1 MNKGVFDM
9 KLALNI
15 LLGYL
20 LGSINPA
27 ALLSRIKQK
36 NIRQSGTGNLGAT
49 NVLLN
54 FGNKYGAIVM
64 TFDIFK
70 AFFAVKLAEVLFPLQ
85 AFAGAIAGCSAVVGH
100 VFPFYLKFKGGKG
113 LAAFGGFV
121 LASSPLL
128 FLFLISTGTALM
140 FIVNYSVIL
149 PYYAGIVFPF
159 YMGIKHG
166 SLVLALICG
175 LASAIILIKH
185 ASNIKKAIN
194 GTDNPIREYAKKYF
208 GKK

>member
-1 MNKGVFDM
+1 M
-9 KLALNI
+9 KIALSI

-20 LGSINPA
+20 LGSLNPA
-27 ALLSRIKQK
+27 ALISRIKQK
-36 NIRQSGTGNLGAT
+36 NIRNTGTGNLGAT

-54 FGNKYGAIVM
+54 FGKKYGAIVM
-64 TFDIFK
+64 AFDIFK
-70 AFFAVKLAEVLFPLQ
+70 AFLAVKLAEILFPAQ

-121 LASSPLL
+121 LASSPLM
-128 FLFLISTGTALM
+128 FLFLLTTGTVLM

-149 PYYAGIVFPF
+149 PYYAGIVFPI
-159 YMGIKHG
+159 YMGVKHG
-166 SLVLALICG
+166 SLVLALICSV
-175 LASAIILIKH
+175 ASAIILIKH
-185 ASNIKKAIN
+185 AGNIKKALN

-208 GKK
+208 GKKKEN